1 MTIDEI
7 IEKYSEEDKTDFYS
21 ISRDRLLNARIA
33 GFVKDMALLHST
45 GLGFAVPTGVD
56 LDYAAID
63 WEIASQEQ
71 IENYREK
78 MRLGMK
84 RLDAFLQR

>member
-7 IEKYSEEDKTDFYS
+7 IEKYPEKDKTYFYS
-21 ISRDRLLNARIA
+21 ISRDRLLNARLA
-33 GFVKDMALLHST
+33 SFVKDMALLHAT

-56 LDYAAID
+56 LDYAAIN

-78 MRLGMK
+78 MRLGIE
-84 RLDAFLQR
+84 RLDALLQR